1 MLLLQYF
8 LLDAIGTFLGGP
20 SNVNVNMTESQVTD
34 RSSRVLNSGDQAE
47 LLENFLNSIVGFFVG
62 SFFYLLL
69 PNCTCYHNLALI
81 FILLWPK
88 TYFLFYVLYIVLVH
102 RIKEN
107 LTSGQGF
114 LCIPCHVQYIFIHFS
129 VW

>member
-62 SFFYLLL
+62 SFFLFIVAQLYMLSQSGFDIYLIM
-69 PNCTCYHNLALI
+69 A
-81 FILLWPK
+81 
-88 TYFLFYVLYIVLVH
+88 
-102 RIKEN
+102 
-107 LTSGQGF
+107 
-114 LCIPCHVQYIFIHFS
+114 
-129 VW
+129 